1 MWGKPPKLEVTPPA
15 GVENVT
21 REDVVVVVAVEEG
34 ESVGGP
40 IVRRERVDSKPEIL
54 ILS

>member
-15 GVENVT
+15 EVENVT
-21 REDVVVVVAVEEG
+21 REDVVVVAVEEG